1 MVPRHDVHIDAPWKP
16 GVFHS
21 HPTNEKNV
29 HKWELFMSGSYASYV
44 PKPDL
49 DSNID
54 LFLAE
59 LQQLSQEPFI
69 TND

>member
-1 MVPRHDVHIDAPWKP
+1 MHRGNP
-16 GVFHS
+16 GS
-21 HPTNEKNV
+21 STATQPMEKNV

-44 PKPDL
+44 SKPGL